1 MTLDPDGPD
10 APFSVRIGARLPD
23 RQLWEGIPDWL
34 LDPLLDWLEKNL
46 DRWLIRQLTL
56 RLRLSLPESDSP
68 KRSLRD
74 ALAQRARESD
84 SGRWDILDAI
94 DFLCQNDPDAD
105 LALPTVM
112 IAGHPVSGSEPLT
125 ILNRLLANG
134 GSAYLYRKGRLERR
148 VDDTAVAAFERTA
161 ATASDEASMHLR
173 RAWSATYGRDP
184 EPSRGYGDAVR
195 AVEAVACPLVLPDDP
210 KPTLGKVIARLRER
224 PDEWNLILPGERDA
238 TGITPML
245 LMLQLLWTAQRSRH
259 AGGPD
264 TRDQLL
270 AETEAAVSLAVT
282 LVQWFSSGFIQRN
295 EEGLPN
301 SLSHCPSRVIMIE
314 AFKRLT
320 FNTATALTSY

>member
-1 MTLDPDGPD
+1 
-10 APFSVRIGARLPD
+10 VRIGARLPD

-112 IAGHPVSGSEPLT
+112 IAGHPISGSEPLT

-210 KPTLGKVIARLRER
+210 KPTLGKVIARLRE
-224 PDEWNLILPGERDA
+224 
-238 TGITPML
+238 
-245 LMLQLLWTAQRSRH
+245 
-259 AGGPD
+259 PD

-320 FNTATALTSY
+320 FKRQASWFQTAILVTGKCHN